1 MPWKHSKKIL
11 WWNSVFIIIGLFIWT
26 GSTFAAVSTPSI
38 QLPVVDFNFG
48 EVEEGSILSHD
59 YLVRN
64 IGLEVL
70 EIAEVRPG

>member
-1 MPWKHSKKIL
+1 MFWRGSKNIL
-11 WWNSVFIIIGLFIWT
+11 WRCPVFIIGLFIWT
-26 GSTFAAVSTPSI
+26 VSTFAAVSTPSI

-48 EVEEGSILSHD
+48 EAEEGSILSHD